1 VEQLGDFD
9 NMQSLLNAHD
19 SYMSAAEVH
28 GLASGMLCV
37 GFDAKFDRWV
47 VAVFETDE
55 QLEGLDDN
63 EKSDL
68 ISLFEGTCELLKSDE
83 FIFDLFLPDD
93 GVPMAERAKA
103 LSEWCQGFL
112 YGIAYMGANDDTD
125 WGEEGR
131 GILRDFLELSR
142 IDADGAE
149 EADEQSYMELQEYVR
164 SAVHVMLM
172 ELQPAVEANTTTS
185 PRLH

>member
-1 VEQLGDFD
+1 MEQLGDFD

-19 SYMSAAEVH
+19 AYMSAAEVH
-28 GLASGMLCV
+28 GLASGMLSV
-37 GFDAKFDRWV
+37 SFDAKFDRWV

-55 QLEGLDDN
+55 QLEGLDDG
-63 EKSDL
+63 EKNDL
-68 ISLFEGTCELLKSDE
+68 IALFDGTCELLKSDE
-83 FIFDLFLPDD
+83 FIFDIFLPDD
-93 GVPMAERAKA
+93 SSQISERAKA

-112 YGIAYMGANDDTD
+112 YGVAYMGVNDETE

-149 EADEQSYMELQEYVR
+149 DADEQSFVELQEYVR
-164 SAVHVMLM
+164 SAVHVLLS
-172 ELQPAVEANTTTS
+172 ELQPSSEPNAASSSTV
-185 PRLH
+185 H